1 MDFLKKKMGEKKK
14 FLIFALLFT
23 FFWRFLP
30 KIFHF
35 YNLNYKDYAFCL
47 GYIILPIS
55 FSIFLGLMNFSNKER
70 FTLGDFYSN
79 YKIIFW
85 NIYLKGIFILLF
97 LIFFS
102 HIVFLPY
109 KVEIFKGNPKSIF
122 YSFYLFSLISLYTIS
137 TFASL
142 LTGKFIIN
150 LFSFP
155 FVFIF
160 YLFIFLPLIVVFILI
175 SSSYILFFILF
186 FGFFNW
192 FLIYLSLILWDG
204 CIKNIS
210 VKKKVLKSFLLF
222 FIFSFALNG
231 LSNLGV
237 NIRLKNTFEELKKKG
252 IKTELKEVI
261 PQLIPDEKNGAIIYE
276 EIFKIIEEVEKKN
289 KKEIEF
295 IPYQSCKK
303 IEELKEEELKK
314 GKRIIESDEFNKVFN
329 LVEKAVNMPCRF
341 NIEYGKG
348 PEVLLSYLSEALL
361 SRLSGLRNLSRYIRA
376 KIYFCLKDKKYD
388 EAIKFAKIGLKIG
401 DYLKDEPLLISQ
413 LTRFAIDETVMM
425 SINSVFNVKGIKISE
440 NDYMEILSILNGK
453 QTNLSEV
460 LNGELVIFEKPIIS
474 EYLRILYRHS
484 LKDLK
489 YEKFNKIMDL
499 IFMPVIKNGFV
510 FYLSHYST
518 IIEISKKPYYL
529 AKKDIK
535 NLKEND
541 FKKYSNV
548 FYSIKHMYFGR
559 LITLLPALESSII
572 QGTNYSAY
580 IDTFKIVI
588 GLKIYK
594 EKYGKYPEKIQ
605 LLTPEILPSLPY
617 DPFTGNEFIYKREK
631 DGFLIYSLGEN
642 EKDDN
647 GIFDRKTKKDDIGWK
662 LEI

>member
-1 MDFLKKKMGEKKK
+1 
-14 FLIFALLFT
+14 
-23 FFWRFLP
+23 
-30 KIFHF
+30 
-35 YNLNYKDYAFCL
+35 
-47 GYIILPIS
+47 
-55 FSIFLGLMNFSNKER
+55 
-70 FTLGDFYSN
+70 
-79 YKIIFW
+79 
-85 NIYLKGIFILLF
+85 
-97 LIFFS
+97 
-102 HIVFLPY
+102 
-109 KVEIFKGNPKSIF
+109 
-122 YSFYLFSLISLYTIS
+122 
-137 TFASL
+137 
-142 LTGKFIIN
+142 
-150 LFSFP
+150 
-155 FVFIF
+155 
-160 YLFIFLPLIVVFILI
+160 
-175 SSSYILFFILF
+175 
-186 FGFFNW
+186 
-192 FLIYLSLILWDG
+192 
-204 CIKNIS
+204 
-210 VKKKVLKSFLLF
+210 
-222 FIFSFALNG
+222 
-231 LSNLGV
+231 
-237 NIRLKNTFEELKKKG
+237 LKNTFEELKKKG

-276 EIFKIIEEVEKKN
+276 EIFKIIEEVERKN

-348 PEVLLSYLSEALL
+348 HEVLL
-361 SRLSGLRNLSRYIRA
+361 SRLSRLRNLARYIRA

-401 DYLKDEPLLISQ
+401 DSLKDEPILISQ

-425 SINSVFNVKGIKISE
+425 SINSIFNVKGIKISE

-474 EYLRILYRHS
+474 EYLRKLYEHS
-484 LKDLK
+484 SKDLK

-518 IIEISKKPYYL
+518 IIEISKKPYYQ

-548 FYSIKHMYFGR
+548 FYSIKYMYFGR
-559 LITLLPALESSII
+559 LITLLAPALESSIV

-580 IDTFKIVI
+580 IDTFKIAI

-594 EKYGKYPEKIQ
+594 ERYGKYPEKIQ

-617 DPFTGNEFIYKREK
+617 DPFTGKEFIYHIEK
-631 DGFLIYSLGEN
+631 DYFLIYSLGEN

>member
-1 MDFLKKKMGEKKK
+1 MDFLKKKGEKKK
-14 FLIFALLFT
+14 FLIFAVLFT
-23 FFWRFLP
+23 FFWRFFAE
-30 KIFHF
+30 IFHF
-35 YNLNYKDYAFCL
+35 HNLNYEDYALYL

-55 FSIFLGLMNFSNKER
+55 FSIFLGLMNFSNKGR

-79 YKIIFW
+79 YKIIFR

-109 KVEIFKGNPKSIF
+109 KVKFFEGNPKSIF

-155 FVFIF
+155 FVFVF
-160 YLFIFLPLIVVFILI
+160 YIFIFLPLIVVFILI
-175 SSSYILFFILF
+175 SGSYILFFILF

-210 VKKKVLKSFLLF
+210 VKKKVLKSILLF

-252 IKTELKEVI
+252 IKTELEEVI
-261 PQLIPDEKNGAIIYE
+261 PQLIPNKKNGAIIYE
-276 EIFKIIEEVEKKN
+276 EIFKIIEEVERKN
-289 KKEIEF
+289 EKEIEF

-303 IEELKEEELKK
+303 IEELKEEKLKK

-341 NIEYGKG
+341 NIEYEKG
-348 PEVLLSYLSEALL
+348 PEALLSYLSEALL
-361 SRLSGLRNLSRYIRA
+361 SRLSRLRNLSRYIRA

-401 DYLKDEPLLISQ
+401 DSLKDELLLISQ

-425 SINSVFNVKGIKISE
+425 SINLIFNVKGIKISE

-453 QTNLSEV
+453 LTNLSEV
-460 LNGELVIFEKPIIS
+460 LNGELVIFEKPIFLGS
-474 EYLRILYRHS
+474 YPGELFFCLS
-484 LKDLK
+484 CGLK
-489 YEKFNKIMDL
+489 YNKFYKVINAIYL
-499 IFMPVIKNGFV
+499 PLIKNDFI
-510 FYLSHYST
+510 FYSKYFSD
-518 IIEISKKPYYL
+518 IIEFSKKPYYS
-529 AKKDIK
+529 AKKEIEK
-535 NLKEND
+535 MEKSNLKI
-541 FKKYSNV
+541 YSNR
-548 FYSIKHMYFGR
+548 FISIKHIYSA
-559 LITLLPALESSII
+559 LLNPTSIGCII
-572 QGTNYSAY
+572 QKTNYSAY

-594 EKYGKYPEKIQ
+594 ERYGKYPEKIQ
-605 LLTPEILPSLPY
+605 LLAPEILPSLPY
-617 DPFTGNEFIYKREK
+617 DPFTGKEFIYHIEK
-631 DGFLIYSLGEN
+631 DYFLVYSLGEN

>member
-1 MDFLKKKMGEKKK
+1 MDFLKKKKGEKKK
-14 FLIFALLFT
+14 FLIFAVLFT

-35 YNLNYKDYAFCL
+35 YNLNYEDYALCL
-47 GYIILPIS
+47 GYLILPIS

-109 KVEIFKGNPKSIF
+109 KIEIFKGNPKSIF

-155 FVFIF
+155 FVFVF
-160 YLFIFLPLIVVFILI
+160 YIFIFLPLIVVFILI
-175 SSSYILFFILF
+175 SGSYILFFILF

-210 VKKKVLKSFLLF
+210 VKKKVIKAILLF

-314 GKRIIESDEFNKVFN
+314 
-329 LVEKAVNMPCRF
+329 
-341 NIEYGKG
+341 
-348 PEVLLSYLSEALL
+348 
-361 SRLSGLRNLSRYIRA
+361 
-376 KIYFCLKDKKYD
+376 
-388 EAIKFAKIGLKIG
+388 
-401 DYLKDEPLLISQ
+401 
-413 LTRFAIDETVMM
+413 
-425 SINSVFNVKGIKISE
+425 
-440 NDYMEILSILNGK
+440 
-453 QTNLSEV
+453 
-460 LNGELVIFEKPIIS
+460 
-474 EYLRILYRHS
+474 
-484 LKDLK
+484 
-489 YEKFNKIMDL
+489 
-499 IFMPVIKNGFV
+499 
-510 FYLSHYST
+510 
-518 IIEISKKPYYL
+518 
-529 AKKDIK
+529 
-535 NLKEND
+535 
-541 FKKYSNV
+541 
-548 FYSIKHMYFGR
+548 
-559 LITLLPALESSII
+559 
-572 QGTNYSAY
+572 
-580 IDTFKIVI
+580 
-588 GLKIYK
+588 
-594 EKYGKYPEKIQ
+594 
-605 LLTPEILPSLPY
+605 
-617 DPFTGNEFIYKREK
+617 REK
-631 DGFLIYSLGEN
+631 DY
-642 EKDDN
+642 
-647 GIFDRKTKKDDIGWK
+647 
-662 LEI
+662 

>member
-1 MDFLKKKMGEKKK
+1 MDFLKKKGEKKK
-14 FLIFALLFT
+14 FLIFAVLFT
-23 FFWRFLP
+23 FFWRFFAE
-30 KIFHF
+30 IFHF
-35 YNLNYKDYAFCL
+35 HNLNYEDYALYL

-55 FSIFLGLMNFSNKER
+55 FSIFLGLMNFSNKGR

-79 YKIIFW
+79 YKIIFR

-109 KVEIFKGNPKSIF
+109 KVKFFEGNPKSIF

-155 FVFIF
+155 FVFVF
-160 YLFIFLPLIVVFILI
+160 YIFIFLPLIVVFILI
-175 SSSYILFFILF
+175 SGSYILFFILF

-210 VKKKVLKSFLLF
+210 VKKKVLKSILLF

-252 IKTELKEVI
+252 IKTELEEVI

-341 NIEYGKG
+341 NIEYEKG
-348 PEVLLSYLSEALL
+348 PEVLLPH
-361 SRLSGLRNLSRYIRA
+361 LSGLRNLSRYIRA

-401 DYLKDEPLLISQ
+401 DSLKDELLLISQ
-413 LTRFAIDETVMM
+413 LARFAIDETVMM

-453 QTNLSEV
+453 QTDIGRA
-460 LNGELVIFEKPIIS
+460 LNGELVIFGKPIFLS
-474 EYLRILYRHS
+474 SYPRELFFCLS
-484 LKDLK
+484 CGLK
-489 YEKFNKIMDL
+489 YNKFYKVINAIYL
-499 IFMPVIKNGFV
+499 PLIKNDFI
-510 FYLSHYST
+510 FYSKYFSD
-518 IIEISKKPYYL
+518 IIEFSKKPYYS
-529 AKKDIK
+529 AKKEIEK
-535 NLKEND
+535 MEKSNLKI
-541 FKKYSNV
+541 YSNR
-548 FYSIKHMYFGR
+548 FISIKHIYSA
-559 LITLLPALESSII
+559 LLNPTSIGCII
-572 QGTNYSAY
+572 QKTNYSAY

-594 EKYGKYPEKIQ
+594 ERYGKYPEKIQ
-605 LLTPEILPSLPY
+605 LLAPEILPSLPY
-617 DPFTGNEFIYKREK
+617 DPFTGKEFIYHIEK
-631 DGFLIYSLGEN
+631 DYFLVYSLGEN

>member
-1 MDFLKKKMGEKKK
+1 MDFLKKKMGEKRK
-14 FLIFALLFT
+14 FLIFAILFT

-35 YNLNYKDYAFCL
+35 YNLNYNDYALCL

-55 FSIFLGLMNFSNKER
+55 FSIFLGLMNFSNKGR
-70 FTLGDFYSN
+70 FTPEDFYSN

-109 KVEIFKGNPKSIF
+109 KVKFFKGNPKSIF

-137 TFASL
+137 SFASL

-160 YLFIFLPLIVVFILI
+160 YIFIFLPFIVVFILI
-175 SSSYILFFILF
+175 SSSYILFFILV

-192 FLIYLSLILWDG
+192 FLIYPSLILWDG

-210 VKKKVLKSFLLF
+210 VKKKVIKSILLF

-237 NIRLKNTFEELKKKG
+237 NIRLKNTFEKLKKKG

-261 PQLIPDEKNGAIIYE
+261 PQLIPYEKNGAIIYE

-314 GKRIIESDEFNKVFN
+314 GKKIIESDEFNKVFN

-348 PEVLLSYLSEALL
+348 PEVLLPHL
-361 SRLSGLRNLSRYIRA
+361 SRLRNLSRYIRA

-401 DYLKDEPLLISQ
+401 DSLKDELLLISQ

-425 SINSVFNVKGIKISE
+425 SINSIFNVKGIKISE
-440 NDYMEILSILNGK
+440 NDYIEILSILNGK
-453 QTNLSEV
+453 QTDISKA
-460 LNGELVIFEKPIIS
+460 LNGDMVIFGKPVFLENRRELYEWKEKLYGWKEM
-474 EYLRILYRHS
+474 EYG
-484 LKDLK
+484 
-489 YEKFNKIMDL
+489 KFNRIIWLMSL
-499 IFMPVIKNGFV
+499 PVIKNDYI
-510 FYLSHYST
+510 FYLSYFSNL
-518 IIEISKKPYYL
+518 IEVSQKPYYSV
-529 AKKDIK
+529 KRDIE
-535 NLKEND
+535 NLKD
-541 FKKYSNV
+541 SNLKIYNNCLV
-548 FYSIKHMYFGR
+548 SIKHIYSAILTPVLVGS
-559 LITLLPALESSII
+559 IVQKTL
-572 QGTNYSAY
+572 YSAY
-580 IDTFKIVI
+580 LDSFKIVV
-588 GLKIYK
+588 GLKTYK
-594 EKYGKYPEKIQ
+594 QKYGKYPERLDK
-605 LLTPEILPSLPY
+605 LVPEILPSLPY
-617 DPFTGNEFIYKREK
+617 DPFTGKEFIYHIEK
-631 DGFLIYSLGEN
+631 DYFLIYSLGEN

-647 GIFDRKTKKDDIGWK
+647 GIFDRKTNKDDIGWK

>member
-1 MDFLKKKMGEKKK
+1 
-14 FLIFALLFT
+14 
-23 FFWRFLP
+23 
-30 KIFHF
+30 
-35 YNLNYKDYAFCL
+35 
-47 GYIILPIS
+47 
-55 FSIFLGLMNFSNKER
+55 MNFSNKER

-109 KVEIFKGNPKSIF
+109 KVKFFEGNPKSIF

-155 FVFIF
+155 FVFVF

-175 SSSYILFFILF
+175 SSFYILFFILF

-210 VKKKVLKSFLLF
+210 VKKKVLKSILLF

-231 LSNLGV
+231 LSNLPV

-252 IKTELKEVI
+252 IKTELEEVI

-276 EIFKIIEEVEKKN
+276 EIFKIIEEVERKN

-348 PEVLLSYLSEALL
+348 PEALL
-361 SRLSGLRNLSRYIRA
+361 PHLSGLRNLSRYIRA

-401 DYLKDEPLLISQ
+401 DSLKDEPILISQ

-453 QTNLSEV
+453 QTDIGRA
-460 LNGELVIFEKPIIS
+460 LNGELVIFVKPIF
-474 EYLRILYRHS
+474 LGG
-484 LKDLK
+484 LK
-489 YEKFNKIMDL
+489 YNKFYKVINAIYL
-499 IFMPVIKNGFV
+499 PLIKNDFI
-510 FYLSHYST
+510 FYSKYFSD
-518 IIEISKKPYYL
+518 IIEFSKKPYYS
-529 AKKDIK
+529 AKKEIEK
-535 NLKEND
+535 MEKSNLKI
-541 FKKYSNV
+541 YSNW
-548 FYSIKHMYFGR
+548 FISIKHIYSA
-559 LITLLPALESSII
+559 LLNPTFIGCII
-572 QGTNYSAY
+572 QKTNYSAY

-594 EKYGKYPEKIQ
+594 ERYGKYPEKIQ

-617 DPFTGNEFIYKREK
+617 DPFTGKEFIYHIEK
-631 DGFLIYSLGEN
+631 DYFLVYSLGEN